1 MTAQSPL
8 VDYLALDDVPHLVAN
23 ECVRC
28 GARYFDR
35 RNGCASCEATEF
47 RKVPIDTTG
56 TVRGF
61 TIVAQARPGVAVPFV
76 AATIDCGGTTV
87 RGNLVNVPP
96 DAEHVHVGMKVRLT
110 TTTVGTDGKGT
121 EAVGFG
127 FEPLEGS
134 M

>member
-1 MTAQSPL
+1 
-8 VDYLALDDVPHLVAN
+8 
-23 ECVRC
+23 
-28 GARYFDR
+28 
-35 RNGCASCEATEF
+35 
-47 RKVPIDTTG
+47 
-56 TVRGF
+56 
-61 TIVAQARPGVAVPFV
+61 VAQARPGVAVPFV